1 MSDCS
6 PVKEERELGL
16 DRRGMFGIGCFVLVL
31 AVCELTRREQRQVS
45 FTLLSSG
52 FLDSTRR

>member
-16 DRRGMFGIGCFVLVL
+16 DRREFYYFKKRIVCCFVSSLVEAL
-31 AVCELTRREQRQVS
+31 V
-45 FTLLSSG
+45 G
-52 FLDSTRR
+52 M

>member
-16 DRRGMFGIGCFVLVL
+16 DRREFCVDIYIFTC
-31 AVCELTRREQRQVS
+31 
-45 FTLLSSG
+45 TLLTLLY
-52 FLDSTRR
+52 FNH